1 MRLRKSHS
9 RASPGNRPHLQKRQG
24 RRLQYCFFVQ
34 TLLQLLSNLDC
45 TVFAYLC
52 SHSPVLIRLG
62 GCRTKGNSTRNR
74 SQDSWHAMEVVHTTS
89 VVELDDALQQRLES
103 DT

>member
-1 MRLRKSHS
+1 MLFFRSNL
-9 RASPGNRPHLQKRQG
+9 AAA
-24 RRLQYCFFVQ
+24 FVQ
-34 TLLQLLSNLDC
+34 PWLHGFRL
-45 TVFAYLC
+45 FAQPL
-52 SHSPVLIRLG
+52 SPVLIRLG

-103 DT
+103 DTWKQFATASDFADILVNEDGAV